1 VGIRN
6 DRDGLLDPFHPDLMI
21 PVVAEVEPIT
31 KDAIRL
37 QVQADP
43 EKLEDLSG
51 RIATFRLSC
60 CFERL
65 KRAGRFEDVMIDDP
79 FDPESAVNPA
89 STPRD
94 SSRAPHDFSLNYPD
108 GRASAWIGAIHTP
121 PSTPADQAQ

>member
-1 VGIRN
+1 M
-6 DRDGLLDPFHPDLMI
+6 LDPFHLDLMI

-51 RIATFRLSC
+51 RIAAFRLSC

-89 STPRD
+89 LTPRD
-94 SSRAPHDFSLNYPD
+94 SSRGPHDFSMN
-108 GRASAWIGAIHTP
+108 
-121 PSTPADQAQ
+121 